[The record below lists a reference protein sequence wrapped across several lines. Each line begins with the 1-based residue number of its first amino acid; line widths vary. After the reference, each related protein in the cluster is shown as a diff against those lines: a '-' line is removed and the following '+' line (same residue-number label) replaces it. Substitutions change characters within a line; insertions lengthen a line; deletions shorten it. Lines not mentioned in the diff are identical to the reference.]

1 MGEVMNINLITASIV
16 MASVEDATAIDR
28 HLLIDDSDFIQLF
41 KSLLNEGRADMR
53 EMTETLKTYVLN
65 HY

>member
-1 MGEVMNINLITASIV
+1 MGEIMNINLITASIV